1 MELVWDR
8 AGNVVGKASVS
19 QVDPLTLQRPA
30 AKANVLEAQTDRVEV
45 IRGCSHRAGVTAA
58 SRGKRGSPR
67 HPGWRSLL
75 FRDLTFNQATLLE
88 ESYSDLLSVNNL
100 SFK

>member
-1 MELVWDR
+1 MEQVWDR

-19 QVDPLTLQRPA
+19 QVDPLTLLRPA
-30 AKANVLEAQTDRVEV
+30 AKADVLEAQTDRVEV
-45 IRGCSHRAGVTAA
+45 IRGCSHRARVTAA
-58 SRGKRGSPR
+58 SRGKRSSPR

-88 ESYSDLLSVNNL
+88 ESYLDLLSVNNL